1 MITPLDIR
9 NKSFNKALRGYN
21 ADEVDEFLD
30 RLIEDYEKIFKENI
44 ELKDKLNVQGEAL
57 QHYKSME
64 QTLQNTLIIAQN
76 TAEDIKKNAYAKA
89 DNSIKEAEI
98 RATKIV
104 ADASNEVMRVR
115 KEHEEVKRQYIIFK
129 TKFEGLINSHLE
141 LLRSNFDEE
150 FSGVKE

>member
-9 NKSFNKALRGYN
+9 NKSFNKALRGYSS
-21 ADEVDEFLD
+21 DEVDEFLD

-64 QTLQNTLIIAQN
+64 ETLQNTLIIAQN

-89 DNSIKEAEI
+89 DNSIKEAEM
-98 RATKIV
+98 RAGKIV
-104 ADASNEVMRVR
+104 ADASEEVVKVR
-115 KEHEEVKRQYIIFK
+115 KELEEIKRQYIVFK
-129 TKFEGLINSHLE
+129 TKFEALINAHLE
-141 LLRSNFDEE
+141 LLRNTFVEE
-150 FSGVKE
+150 FRSSNE